1 MWPYGVITGIII
13 SSPMNN
19 VLMIV
24 FVLIGTPDALIPY
37 FCAALPDWKNESL
50 PLMASRRRLDSL
62 MSTLFLYM

>member
-1 MWPYGVITGIII
+1 MLTYGAITEIIL
-13 SSPMNN
+13 SSLINN

-50 PLMASRRRLDSL
+50 PLMASHFPP
-62 MSTLFLYM
+62 FLL

>member
-1 MWPYGVITGIII
+1 MLTYGVITEIMI
-13 SSPMNN
+13 SSLINN

-50 PLMASRRRLDSL
+50 PFMASHPPPLPSPPI
-62 MSTLFLYM
+62 

>member
-1 MWPYGVITGIII
+1 
-13 SSPMNN
+13 MNN

-50 PLMASRRRLDSL
+50 PLMASRRRRRLDSL